1 MDQYYEEW
9 KKSYLGWKKVVRVQY
24 MAIMNTFD
32 SKAIERFVQNVINK
46 D

>member
-1 MDQYYEEW
+1 
-9 KKSYLGWKKVVRVQY
+9 

-46 D
+46 DEDEMYE